1 MVAMLA
7 LENWVSHGVFP
18 PPLRVAIRLL
28 RLIPATS
35 VCGFELELCEKILRG
50 FLSLTEMDGC
60 TWHHCVGCQKGERG
74 E

>member
-7 LENWVSHGVFP
+7 LEDRVSHGVFP

-35 VCGFELELCEKILRG
+35 VCGFEVELSEKIFRG

-60 TWHHCVGCQKGERG
+60 AWHQSVGC
-74 E
+74 